1 MFTSLSLVILDYMYA
16 NDIAN
21 IYILTILTPNRWAT
35 SNNLKLSI
43 FLSFLVDFNKN
54 TSKFVLKFIFNK

>member
-1 MFTSLSLVILDYMYA
+1 MFTSLSLVILDYVYA

-21 IYILTILTPNRWAT
+21 VYILTILTPNRWAT
-35 SNNLKLSI
+35 SNNLKLSV

-54 TSKFVLKFIFNK
+54 TFKFVLKFIFNK